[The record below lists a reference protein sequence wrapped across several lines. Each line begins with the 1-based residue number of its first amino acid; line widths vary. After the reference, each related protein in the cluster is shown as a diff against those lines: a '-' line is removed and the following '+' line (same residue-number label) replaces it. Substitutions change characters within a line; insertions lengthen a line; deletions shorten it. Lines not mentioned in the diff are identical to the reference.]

1 MGLIA
6 KNSRSDLWQNLKNCV
21 MTAIIEYVKGTMIRK
36 MSCYCGYMLCATT
49 ILKNNEVLYRQCSY
63 LIEFD

>member
-1 MGLIA
+1 
-6 KNSRSDLWQNLKNCV
+6 
-21 MTAIIEYVKGTMIRK
+21 MTAIIEYVKGTMMRK